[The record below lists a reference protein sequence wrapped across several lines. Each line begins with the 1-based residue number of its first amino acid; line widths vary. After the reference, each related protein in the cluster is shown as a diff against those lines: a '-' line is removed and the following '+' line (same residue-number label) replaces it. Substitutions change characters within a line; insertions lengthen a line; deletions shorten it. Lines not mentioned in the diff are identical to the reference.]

1 MQLVPLGR
9 YKLAWWNPGAPESLS
24 SSMHDSLEGA
34 LQAARRV
41 GGTHLIMEATSVG
54 QGDYQWRV
62 LPYGAHRLWSFGSRA
77 YELRWVLAV
86 ILLVTAL
93 HIASQGQKVQR

>member
-9 YKLAWWNPGAPESLS
+9 YKLAWWSPGAPESLS

-41 GGTHLIMEATSVG
+41 GGAHLIMEATSVG
-54 QGDYQWRV
+54 QGNYQWRV
-62 LPYGAHRLWSFGSRA
+62 LPYGAHRLWSFGSQA

-86 ILLVTAL
+86 TLLVAVL
-93 HIASQGQKVQR
+93 HIASQSQKIQR